1 MELDDELCLCF
12 HVSKRKVINF
22 IPPNVPVDPKM
33 QPPIGIVVD
42 GNGTIYAASDDQMDI
57 KKYVKN

>member
-1 MELDDELCLCF
+1 
-12 HVSKRKVINF
+12 
-22 IPPNVPVDPKM
+22 VPADPKM

-42 GNGTIYAASDDQMDI
+42 GRGVIYTASDDQMDI